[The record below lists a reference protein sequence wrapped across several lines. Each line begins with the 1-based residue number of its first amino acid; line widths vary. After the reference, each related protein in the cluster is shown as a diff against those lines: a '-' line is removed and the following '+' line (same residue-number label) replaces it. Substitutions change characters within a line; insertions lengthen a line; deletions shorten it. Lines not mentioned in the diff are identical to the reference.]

1 MRKCV
6 KILILYYIQ
15 MFAKTLSTFSN
26 LFPIKHRLTK
36 KAITR
41 DSARSSKNSFYLSL
55 KRKNLTQRKSV
66 ADIKERLNMTSLNVT
81 KIQIAKKTDAYVK
94 KPIKRVT

>member
-1 MRKCV
+1 
-6 KILILYYIQ
+6 

-55 KRKNLTQRKSV
+55 KRKNLT
-66 ADIKERLNMTSLNVT
+66 
-81 KIQIAKKTDAYVK
+81 
-94 KPIKRVT
+94 